1 MAFIPIY
8 QTIDFNAKESLGWTL
23 LVKACIDGHK
33 IAFRAIFK
41 HCDIPI
47 QN

>member
-1 MAFIPIY
+1 MAF
-8 QTIDFNAKESLGWTL
+8 DFNAEDNIGWTL
-23 LVKACIDGHK
+23 LMKACIDGHNQVVK
-33 IAFRAIFK
+33 LLFGAIFK